1 MSGLL
6 PHYLRDW
13 LIRCS
18 DLALLAQLA
27 HLLELSQHGLLVSRR
42 YQRPRC
48 SSFPGTDNYP
58 FRRNHPLKLSLRL
71 RTRVRYDSLTRHN
84 TYAICLDDNIWRH
97 KCIGFRSAWDRV
109 HCDFISESK

>member
-1 MSGLL
+1 MSGLIST
-6 PHYLRDW
+6 YLRDW

-18 DLALLAQLA
+18 DPALLAQLA
-27 HLLELSQHGLLVSRR
+27 HLLELNKHDLLVSRR

-58 FRRNHPLKLSLRL
+58 FRRSYSLKLSLRL
-71 RTRVRYDSLTRHN
+71 RTRVRYDCLTRHIA
-84 TYAICLDDNIWRH
+84 YAIHPNDSIWRH
-97 KCIGFRSAWDRV
+97 KCVGFRSAWDRV